1 VAEEVQ
7 ADFACDPA
15 SVTSA
20 RAFVAETAMA
30 WGLGAV
36 AQTAALVTSE
46 LATNA
51 VQHARTPFRVSVQ
64 HRPPDLLVEVFDGSE
79 RHPPRPHPSAAPEG
93 ATGRGLVV
101 VGRLADRWGTRPE
114 AGGKAVWFT
123 IGSAV
128 ATPRAPSHIGGH
140 RRGGGRLGRRCR
152 HRTSDGRRSPGFEA
166 PLDWRLSALC
176 ATGLHDACTHWN
188 GEQVR
193 RFTTKA
199 RRSVELLC
207 GCACHA
213 NCPTTVAAR
222 RGRVPKGVWA
232 PTCSC
237 PRAVALREA
246 ADQP

>member
-15 SVTSA
+15 SVTAA
-20 RAFVAETAMA
+20 RAFVADTATA

-36 AQTAALVTSE
+36 AQSAALVTSE

-64 HRPPDLLVEVFDGSE
+64 YRPPDLLVEVFDGSE
-79 RHPPRPHPSAAPEG
+79 RHPPRPDPSAAPEG
-93 ATGRGLVV
+93 ATGRGLLV
-101 VGRLADRWGTRPE
+101 VGQLADRWGTRPE
-114 AGGKAVWFT
+114 AGGKAVWFA
-123 IGSAV
+123 IGSAA
-128 ATPRAPSHIGGH
+128 ATPRAPSHSGGTAAAD
-140 RRGGGRLGRRCR
+140 GAGR
-152 HRTSDGRRSPGFEA
+152 SDGRRSPGFEA

-199 RRSVELLC
+199 RRAVELLC

-213 NCPTTVAAR
+213 NCPTTVAAK

-232 PTCSC
+232 PTCTC